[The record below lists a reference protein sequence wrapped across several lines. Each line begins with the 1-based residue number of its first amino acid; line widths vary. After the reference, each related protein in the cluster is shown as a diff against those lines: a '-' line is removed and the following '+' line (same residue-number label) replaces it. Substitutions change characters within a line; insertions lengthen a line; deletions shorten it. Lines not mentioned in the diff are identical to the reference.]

1 MKVESDRRGAVLDE
15 AVLKCLKLKK
25 KNQPLFLETIID
37 SQEVAKKHTEK
48 SHALFPHL
56 PQC

>member
-1 MKVESDRRGAVLDE
+1 MKVENDRRGAVLDE

-25 KNQPLFLETIID
+25 KKTHYFWK
-37 SQEVAKKHTEK
+37 QEVAKKHTEK
-48 SHALFPHL
+48 SHALIPHL